1 MAMKRILVV
10 DDNPELVDGVKLT
23 LEMEGFRVLTASSG
37 ADALAILKR
46 TVPDL
51 ILADI
56 MMPEMDGYELYER
69 VHKNERWLK
78 VPFLFLT
85 AKTDKVDIRRGKEM
99 GADDYITK
107 PFEPQ
112 DLVAAVQGR
121 LKRMAEVTDRP
132 PSDDVWGN
140 VKYLFRNK
148 LRPTRLT
155 ALLITEIT
163 VIGLLILI
171 PMLIIPTIIA
181 NRSSPE
187 GDSPMKPV
195 SAGAFTMGG
204 SSPGALPQQEVD
216 QPAFEIDQ
224 YEVTN
229 TQYKQFVEA
238 TGHAAPWDSYSAST
252 ASLPVTGVS
261 WNDAQAY
268 CEWAGKRLPTDAE
281 WEKAARG
288 TDGRAYPWGNDW
300 LPDMANTLEIGASGP
315 SRVGSYFDGVSPYG
329 LQDVCGNV
337 MEWVDSWFDEAAQT
351 RTVRGGAW
359 TTDRSMSQ
367 TMTRVGKPITY
378 TGDDV
383 GFRCAR

>member
-1 MAMKRILVV
+1 MKRILVV

-23 LEMEGFRVLTASSG
+23 LEMEGFRVLTAGSG

-85 AKTDKVDIRRGKEM
+85 AKTEKVDIRRGKEM

-171 PMLIIPTIIA
+171 PMLIIPTLIA
-181 NRSSPE
+181 NRTSPG
-187 GDSPMKPV
+187 GDSPMKEVP
-195 SAGAFTMGG
+195 AGAFTMGG
-204 SSPGALPQQEVD
+204 ASPGALPQQEVD

-252 ASLPVTGVS
+252 ASFPVIGVS
-261 WNDAQAY
+261 WEDAQAY
-268 CEWAGKRLPTDAE
+268 CEWADKRLPTDAE

-315 SRVGSYFDGVSPYG
+315 SQVGSYFDGVSPYG
-329 LQDVCGNV
+329 LQDTCGNV

-351 RTVRGGAW
+351 KTVRGGAW

-367 TMTRVGKPITY
+367 TMTRSGKPIAY